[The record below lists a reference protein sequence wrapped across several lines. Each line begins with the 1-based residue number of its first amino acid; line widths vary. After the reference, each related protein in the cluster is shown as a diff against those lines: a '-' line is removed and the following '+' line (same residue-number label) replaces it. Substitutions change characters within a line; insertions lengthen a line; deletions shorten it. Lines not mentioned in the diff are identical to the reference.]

1 MNTRFHVNAQN
12 AHVCLYERT
21 MDAHVYEHTMDALVY
36 EHTMDACISWDSRV
50 EL

>member
-1 MNTRFHVNAQN
+1 MTTVNMNTRFHVNAQN

-21 MDAHVYEHTMDALVY
+21 MDAHVYEHTMDA
-36 EHTMDACISWDSRV
+36 CISWDSRV